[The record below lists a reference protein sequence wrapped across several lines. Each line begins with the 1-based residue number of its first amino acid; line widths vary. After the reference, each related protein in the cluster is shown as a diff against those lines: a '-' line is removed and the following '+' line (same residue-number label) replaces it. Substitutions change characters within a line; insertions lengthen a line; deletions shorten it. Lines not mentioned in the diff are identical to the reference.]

1 MLIGNMAVA
10 KAKLDVCQEQLVL
23 DEDRRMQRVLTF
35 WDVDEEAQALEKSQS
50 LSKRP
55 ERTVLALGWTKKG
68 AELLISYWTGLAAA
82 ARLHGDWDEPQ
93 RRMAYDLL
101 GVREELRSACTL
113 VPEGGDKMALAAL
126 AERQIETLQD
136 RIAETLDDDH
146 IRRQALAQQGLGLPD
161 DADSR
166 KLKRN
171 ASLAR
176 SDYNKALGML
186 QKGRAEEKV
195 AAAADAD
202 CNDRPVRPQPTKV
215 GDDYLVQRFGAMD
228 GVSRDGGDEPSDDG
242 EDDTGSEAPCE
253 SDSECPGVTPETEE
267 ATTTESVPPNG
278 AATPEAASAPPPT
291 DATRP
296 LSGRAR
302 KERERRERAR
312 AKADKRAAR
321 MAVRAG
327 R

>member
-1 MLIGNMAVA
+1 VKDSLRSKVVFTPEVSALIVERARVFTEECRPRTEHERMLIGDMAVA
-10 KAKLDVCQEQLVL
+10 KAKLDVCQEQMVL

-35 WDVDEEAQALEKSQS
+35 WDVDEEARALEKSQS

-55 ERTVLALGWTKKG
+55 ERKALALGWTKKG
-68 AELLISYWTGLAAA
+68 ADLLISYWTALAAA

-93 RRMAYDLL
+93 RRLAYDLL

-113 VPEGGDKMALAAL
+113 VPEGGDKKALAAL
-126 AERQIETLQD
+126 AARQIETLQD

-146 IRRQALAQQGLGLPD
+146 IRRQALAHQGVGLPD
-161 DADSR
+161 DAD
-166 KLKRN
+166 
-171 ASLAR
+171 
-176 SDYNKALGML
+176 
-186 QKGRAEEKV
+186 
-195 AAAADAD
+195 
-202 CNDRPVRPQPTKV
+202 CNERPVRPQPTKV

-228 GVSRDGGDEPSDDG
+228 GVSRNRTGDGPSDDG
-242 EDDTGSEAPCE
+242 ENENENESACE
-253 SDSECPGVTPETEE
+253 PDSECPGVTPETE
-267 ATTTESVPPNG
+267 ATTTETEPANE

-302 KERERRERAR
+302 KERERHERAR

-321 MAVRAG
+321 MAARAG